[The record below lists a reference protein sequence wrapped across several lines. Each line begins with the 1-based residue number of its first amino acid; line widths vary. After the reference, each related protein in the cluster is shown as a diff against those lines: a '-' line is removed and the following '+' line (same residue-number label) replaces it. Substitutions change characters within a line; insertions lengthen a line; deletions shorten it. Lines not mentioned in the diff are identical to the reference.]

1 MPKIYTVS
9 FVSYDELSTELY
21 GEVCAVFD
29 NYGMANTFA
38 ISEVADTL
46 SYYDEGVAQLE
57 DSIPNEWVITVDIE
71 VLCNKIM
78 ENNERINIETC
89 N

>member
-57 DSIPNEWVITVDIE
+57 DSTPNEWVITVDCYTVTYKLQE
-71 VLCNKIM
+71 FTL
-78 ENNERINIETC
+78 
-89 N
+89 